1 MCYNHLTCKSTKGV
15 LALYLRESSEKHR
28 FENVE
33 RKSME
38 TTREKLIYATF
49 DEVFSHGYQGASL
62 ADILAQAGV
71 HKGSMYH
78 FFANKKEM
86 ALAAIEEV
94 ILKKNLE
101 KYSYVETYT
110 SGFLEEFYTRLRDT
124 SVRDFKRGC
133 PIANVV
139 QEMSNIDEDFNS
151 LMKSIYGAFRA
162 NVKAI
167 FNKAVEVGEMKPCDT
182 TKLALFTTSTIEGAI
197 LSAKATGNAQ
207 DYVDVIEELIEHIE
221 TKR

>member
-1 MCYNHLTCKSTKGV
+1 M
-15 LALYLRESSEKHR
+15 
-28 FENVE
+28 EN
-33 RKSME
+33 
-38 TTREKLIYATF
+38 TRDKLIHAAF
-49 DEVFSHGYQGASL
+49 DEIFSHGYQGASL
-62 ADILAQAGV
+62 ADILAKAGV

-110 SGFLEEFYTRLRDT
+110 SGLLEEFYTRLRDT

-133 PIANVV
+133 PIANIV
-139 QEMSNIDEDFNS
+139 QEMSNIDEDFNT
-151 LMKSIYGAFRA
+151 LMQSIYGAFRA

-167 FNKAVEVGEMKPCDT
+167 FDKAVAIGEMKLCDT

-197 LSAKATGNAQ
+197 LSAKATGNVQ
-207 DYVDVIEELIEHIE
+207 DYIDVIGELIAHIE
-221 TKR
+221 GKR

>member
-1 MCYNHLTCKSTKGV
+1 
-15 LALYLRESSEKHR
+15 
-28 FENVE
+28 
-33 RKSME
+33 ME
-38 TTREKLIYATF
+38 TTREKLINATF

-62 ADILAQAGV
+62 VDILAKAGV

-86 ALAAIEEV
+86 ALASIEET
-94 ILKKNLE
+94 ILQKNAD

-110 SGFLEEFYTRLRDT
+110 SGILEEFYTRLRDT

-133 PIANVV
+133 PIANIV
-139 QEMSNIDEDFNS
+139 QEMSNIDEDFNV

-162 NVKAI
+162 RIKSVLDKAI
-167 FNKAVEVGEMKPCDT
+167 ELKEMKPCDT
-182 TKLALFTTSTIEGAI
+182 MKLALFITSTVEGAI
-197 LSAKATGNAQ
+197 LAAKASGNAQ

-221 TKR
+221 GKR

>member
-1 MCYNHLTCKSTKGV
+1 
-15 LALYLRESSEKHR
+15 
-28 FENVE
+28 
-33 RKSME
+33 ME
-38 TTREKLIYATF
+38 TTRDKLINATF

-62 ADILAQAGV
+62 CDILAKAGV

-86 ALAAIEEV
+86 ALASIEET
-94 ILKKNLE
+94 IIKKNIE
-101 KYSYVETYT
+101 KYRYVETYT
-110 SGFLEEFYTRLRDT
+110 SGFLEEFFTRLRDT

-139 QEMSNIDEDFNS
+139 QEMSNIDEDFNT

-162 NVKAI
+162 NIKAI
-167 FNKAVEVGEMKPCDT
+167 LDKAIEVHEMKPCNT
-182 TKLALFTTSTIEGAI
+182 TKLALFITSTIEGAI
-197 LSAKATGNAQ
+197 LAAKASGNVQ

-221 TKR
+221 NKRSAK

>member
-1 MCYNHLTCKSTKGV
+1 
-15 LALYLRESSEKHR
+15 
-28 FENVE
+28 
-33 RKSME
+33 ME
-38 TTREKLIYATF
+38 TTREKLIRATF

-62 ADILAQAGV
+62 SDILAKAGV

-86 ALAAIEEV
+86 ALAAIEET
-94 ILKKNLE
+94 ILKKNLQ

-110 SGFLEEFYTRLRDT
+110 SGLLEAFYTQLKDT

-139 QEMSNIDEDFNS
+139 QEMSNIDEEFNT

-162 NVKAI
+162 NIKAI
-167 FNKAVEVGEMKPCDT
+167 FDKAIEVGEMKPCDT

-197 LSAKATGNAQ
+197 LAAKASGNAQ
-207 DYVDVIEELIEHIE
+207 DYSDVIEELIEHIE
-221 TKR
+221 GKR

>member
-1 MCYNHLTCKSTKGV
+1 
-15 LALYLRESSEKHR
+15 
-28 FENVE
+28 
-33 RKSME
+33 ME
-38 TTREKLIYATF
+38 TTRDKLINATF
-49 DEVFSHGYQGASL
+49 DDVFSHGYQGASL
-62 ADILAQAGV
+62 ADILAKAGV

-86 ALAAIEEV
+86 ALAAIEEK
-94 ILKKNLE
+94 ILKKNAE
-101 KYSYVETYT
+101 KYRYVETCT
-110 SGFLEEFYTRLRDT
+110 SGFLEEFYRQLRDT

-139 QEMSNIDEDFNS
+139 QEMSNIDEDFNT

-162 NVKAI
+162 NIKAI
-167 FNKAVEVGEMKPCDT
+167 LDKAIEVGEMKACDT
-182 TKLALFTTSTIEGAI
+182 TKLALFITSMIEGAI

-221 TKR
+221 NKRSTK

>member
-1 MCYNHLTCKSTKGV
+1 
-15 LALYLRESSEKHR
+15 
-28 FENVE
+28 
-33 RKSME
+33 ME
-38 TTREKLIYATF
+38 TTRDKLINATF

-62 ADILAQAGV
+62 CDILAKAGV

-86 ALAAIEEV
+86 ALAAIEET
-94 ILKKNLE
+94 ILKKNAE
-101 KYSYVETYT
+101 KYRYVETYT

-133 PIANVV
+133 PIANIV
-139 QEMSNIDEDFNS
+139 QEMSNIDEDFNT

-162 NVKAI
+162 NIKAI
-167 FNKAVEVGEMKPCDT
+167 LDKAIEVKEMKPCDT
-182 TKLALFTTSTIEGAI
+182 TKLALFITSTIEGAI
-197 LSAKATGNAQ
+197 LAAKASGNAQ

-221 TKR
+221 GKRSAK